1 MSRKL
6 RVAGAQVAEDMG
18 GGRPTVL
25 QGCGHLSHEETPAAL
40 LEALAAFVTRCL
52 AEAPASPPSGASSAA
67 AALSR
72 TASGMSAGR
81 GVCAVGDDATASAVG
96 GGKGASA
103 PPSAVNSA
111 RSSAAV
117 VGPAPDL
124 QYSGG

>member
-1 MSRKL
+1 MFCKL
-6 RVAGAQVAEDMG
+6 RVGGAQVAEDMG

-40 LEALAAFVTRCL
+40 LEALTAFVTRCL
-52 AEAPASPPSGASSAA
+52 AEVPGAPPSGASSA

-103 PPSAVNSA
+103 PPSVVNSA

-117 VGPAPDL
+117 VGSAPDL